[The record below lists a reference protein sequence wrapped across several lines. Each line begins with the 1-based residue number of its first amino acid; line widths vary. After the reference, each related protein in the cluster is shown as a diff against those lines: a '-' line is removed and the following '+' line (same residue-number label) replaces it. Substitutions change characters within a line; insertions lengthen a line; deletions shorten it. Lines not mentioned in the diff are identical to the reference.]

1 MLIAPRTITRLRPGT
16 QALDATGYRAVPV
29 YTSASVVADVQ
40 PADDN
45 AVLTLPAGDHTRGAL
60 LIITQA
66 PDELRAAGPSAVSTA
81 QTLADRVQVDGLL
94 YEVRRVAAPWA
105 AVPGLPVHYEALCVR
120 VRPDEGDGVN
130 P

>member
-1 MLIAPRTITRLRPGT
+1 MLIAPRPITRLRPGT
-16 QALDATGYRAVPV
+16 QALDSTGYRAAPAYVSSPI
-29 YTSASVVADVQ
+29 VADVQ

-45 AVLTLPAGDHTRGAL
+45 AVLTLPAGDHTRGVL
-60 LIITQA
+60 LVITQA
-66 PDELRAAGPSAVSTA
+66 PDDLRAAGPSAVGTSA
-81 QTLADRVQVDGLL
+81 TLADRVSVDGLT

-120 VRPDEGDGVN
+120 VRPDEGDTVN